1 MATTLP
7 TAVLLI
13 SGLIVLCIWCL
24 KKKTS
29 DTKKPTEGDDS
40 DTKKPTEGDE
50 KEKEMKVTVG
60 GMDSDVDSGYKS
72 QEQDD
77 NKPNEKEN
85 NPFSRCVIF

>member
-50 KEKEMKVTVG
+50 KEMKVTVG
-60 GMDSDVDSGYKS
+60 GMDSCMDSGYKS
-72 QEQDD
+72 QDD
-77 NKPNEKEN
+77 NKPDEKEN